1 MDKERGSSVDLR
13 CEPKRTE
20 KGTPPM
26 VSLLEL
32 FVSVDDFCQ
41 IFLPIWEARQLEDGS
56 KKRLRRGQLS
66 ISEIMTII
74 IYFHQSQYRN
84 FKAYYI
90 EHVCQHLRSEFPNLV
105 SYERFVALMP
115 SAFGPLSAYLK
126 SLYGHCRGISFVDST
141 ALSVCDNHR
150 IHNHKVFAGFA
161 DRGKGSMGW
170 FFGFKLHLVVNDR
183 GELLAC
189 QITPAST
196 DDRKPV
202 PELCKRLFGKLI
214 ADRGY
219 ISQALFEQLLETFN
233 LQLITKLR
241 KNMKN
246 RLMPWMDKLLLRKR
260 AIIESV
266 IDQLKNISQIEHTR
280 HRNPINAFIN
290 IIAGLIAYCHQ
301 PKKPSLNLFPS
312 HLLSA

>member
-1 MDKERGSSVDLR
+1 M
-13 CEPKRTE
+13 
-20 KGTPPM
+20 
-26 VSLLEL
+26 SLLEL
-32 FVSVDDFCQ
+32 FVHVDDFCQ
-41 IFLPIWEARQLEDGS
+41 IFLPIWERKLLADGS
-56 KKRLRRGQLS
+56 KKRRRTGQLT

-84 FKAYYI
+84 FKAYYS
-90 EHVCQHLRSEFPNLV
+90 EHVCKHLRAEFPNV
-105 SYERFVALMP
+105 VTYERFVILMP

-126 SLYGHCRGISFVDST
+126 SLYGRCSGLSFIDST
-141 ALSVCDNHR
+141 ALNVCDNHR
-150 IHNHKVFAGFA
+150 IHHHKVFEGFA
-161 DRGKGSMGW
+161 ERGKGSMGW
-170 FFGFKLHLVVNDR
+170 FYGLKLHLVVNDR

-189 QITPAST
+189 QITPGNM

-202 PELCKRLFGKLI
+202 PALCNRLFGKLI

-219 ISQALFEQLLETFN
+219 ISQPLFEQLLETFN
-233 LQLITKLR
+233 IQLITRLK

-246 RLMPWMDKLLLRKR
+246 RLIPLVDKLLLRKR

-266 IDQLKNISQIEHTR
+266 VDQLKNISQIEHTR

-301 PKKPSLNLFPS
+301 PKKPSLNIIPNRLP
-312 HLLSA
+312 LLTA